1 MRHILSL
8 LSVVAPVVTFDSSA
22 VTATSIPV
30 RWTSGGSE
38 GVSYEVVWSY
48 DGDCTGISG
57 DSDSVSGDMTSYTIV
72 GLEEYSTYSITVRA
86 INSESSMISDSVS
99 GTTTEAGE
107 LTNIIDKQYLIFC
120 LCSSNCSSQASQC

>member
-1 MRHILSL
+1 MCYENCVIILSL
-8 LSVVAPVVTFDSSA
+8 LSVVAPVVTVDSSA

-48 DGDCTGISG
+48 DGDCTGITSG
-57 DSDSVSGDMTSYTIV
+57 DSASVSGDMTSYTIV

-86 INSESSMISDSVS
+86 TNSESSMISDAVS
-99 GTTTEAGE
+99 AITTEAGE
-107 LTNIIDKQYLIFC
+107 LTTILC
-120 LCSSNCSSQASQC
+120 LNFLFLV